1 MDPRLELKSL
11 AKALNFWLVI
21 QGHGIEWGAFSNYWS
36 SSPTFT

>member
-21 QGHGIEWGAFSNYWS
+21 QGLLEL
-36 SSPTFT
+36 FTNFYLDHHF